1 MRSDFVGGGYFQ
13 SAVCGCVWID
23 CIGDLCVTPYVGEV
37 NKFLV
42 ENEVMVTGIN
52 ACEENLEDY
61 FSELIGGG
69 GIA

>member
-1 MRSDFVGGGYFQ
+1 MLKIYDDTVN
-13 SAVCGCVWID
+13 
-23 CIGDLCVTPYVGEV
+23 VGEL
-37 NKFLV
+37 NKLLVV
-42 ENEVMVTGIN
+42 ENGLMVTGIT